1 MKVFVINIY
10 MYVFLFIYIVQFENK
25 KNIFPKRRE
34 IFQIRKASSIF
45 FVYLNKVIVVVM
57 VIFDDL

>member
-1 MKVFVINIY
+1 
-10 MYVFLFIYIVQFENK
+10 MYVCILFIYIVQFENK
-25 KNIFPKRRE
+25 KNIFPKKN
-34 IFQIRKASSIF
+34 FQIRKASSIF